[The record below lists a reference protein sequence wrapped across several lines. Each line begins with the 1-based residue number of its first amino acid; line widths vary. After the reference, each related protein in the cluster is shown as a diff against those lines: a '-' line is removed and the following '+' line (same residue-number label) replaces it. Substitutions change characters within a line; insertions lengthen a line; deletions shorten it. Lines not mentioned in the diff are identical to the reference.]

1 MTLENLRNLQPEID
15 FHSKLI
21 REIIAA
27 VEHWKDF
34 KTASILTREKEKPV
48 IDNFVSTL
56 DKPPE
61 IYSGHGKIMI
71 FITRDLVQPAVI
83 YLATIYQFD
92 PNFDCELEYRNYQ
105 RHRRDALLRW
115 IKNFY
120 KHYRQYSFMRNILI
134 AGNVLKNLPP
144 LDFTRKWKMHDSD
157 VLLFLQSI
165 GIPAVDNFS
174 DADFRNAENFIVHT
188 IKKFCP
194 NEIYKCNNTV
204 VLYFFDT
211 TLDTPFGRITRNY
224 KVTKVIDIPDAEILR
239 EESKA
244 DIIPLEIYQRHQN
257 IVDTFKNDS
266 STLIFDSDA
275 NVFPTTAQIGTIE
288 HPPRD
293 KPSMLDKLVA
303 LVELNKF
310 RRLEND

>member
-1 MTLENLRNLQPEID
+1 MTLDDLRNLQPEIP

-48 IDNFVSTL
+48 INNFVSTL

-71 FITRDLVQPAVI
+71 FITRDLIQPAVI

-105 RHRRDALLRW
+105 SQRRDVLLRW

-120 KHYRQYSFMRNILI
+120 KHYRHFSFMRNILI
-134 AGNVLKNLPP
+134 AGLVLKNLST

-174 DADFRNAENFIVHT
+174 DADFQAAEFFIVHT

-194 NEIYKCNNTV
+194 NEIYKCDNVV
-204 VLYFFDT
+204 VLSFFDT
-211 TLDTPFGRITRNY
+211 TLDTPFGCIARNY

-239 EESKA
+239 EESQA
-244 DIIPLEIYQRHQN
+244 TIIDFEDYKKHKEI
-257 IVDTFKNDS
+257 IDTFKDDD
-266 STLIFDSDA
+266 STLIFSKA
-275 NVFPTTAQIGTIE
+275 KVIPISALIGKIE
-288 HPPRD
+288 HTPKS
-293 KPSMLDKLVA
+293 KPSMRDKLAA